1 MAESRA
7 LSTQSRKL
15 AILGVGK
22 LTAFRVGGLLSMSLY
37 FLLALFGCLA
47 GVTTVLFG
55 FGGGFVVVPLLY
67 KLLTLTH
74 PPGSPAAVAAMQIA
88 VATSTCVMIFGAAMA
103 TRRHQRAGNIEWPR
117 VRPLLAPIAIGAAA
131 GAAAATLVDG
141 NSLRWA
147 FAAYLAL
154 TILDCVFRPG
164 FMSRP
169 AVAAGNA
176 GAGSSSIGP
185 DTAIGLVIGVIAAF
199 LGVGGSVMTVPLMR
213 RRGADMTR
221 ATAMANPLSLPVALA
236 GAAAY
241 VVLAWQA
248 PALGAWHIGYVD
260 LRALLI
266 LIAGSWLGIRLTS
279 PFIGKVPDRVHAR
292 IYVGLLVLVLVA
304 MLTR

>member
-1 MAESRA
+1 V
-7 LSTQSRKL
+7 T
-15 AILGVGK
+15 VCP
-22 LTAFRVGGLLSMSLY
+22 SMSLY
-37 FLLALFGCLA
+37 LLLAVFGCLA

-74 PPGSPAAVAAMQIA
+74 PPASPAATAAMQIA

-117 VRPLLAPIAIGAAA
+117 VRPLLIPIAIGAAG
-131 GAAAATLVDG
+131 GAAAATLVDSD
-141 NSLRWA
+141 SLRWA

-154 TILDCVFRPG
+154 TIVDCVVRPG
-164 FMSRP
+164 FMARP
-169 AVAAGNA
+169 AVAAKDA
-176 GAGSSSIGP
+176 GAGSNTVVGLIIGM
-185 DTAIGLVIGVIAAF
+185 IAAF

-213 RRGADMTR
+213 RRGVDMTR

-248 PALGAWHIGYVD
+248 PTLGAWHIGYVD

-292 IYVGLLVLVLVA
+292 VYVGLLVLVLVA
-304 MLTR
+304 MLVR

>member
-1 MAESRA
+1 
-7 LSTQSRKL
+7 
-15 AILGVGK
+15 
-22 LTAFRVGGLLSMSLY
+22 MSLY
-37 FLLALFGCLA
+37 LLLAAFGCLA

-74 PPGSPAAVAAMQIA
+74 PAGSPAASAAMQIA

-117 VRPLLAPIAIGAAA
+117 VRPLLAPIALGAAG
-131 GAAAATLVDG
+131 GAAAATMVTGD
-141 NSLRWA
+141 SLRWA

-154 TILDCVFRPG
+154 TILDCVLRPG
-164 FMSRP
+164 FMARP
-169 AVAAGNA
+169 AMTAKAPGAASNTVVGV
-176 GAGSSSIGP
+176 
-185 DTAIGLVIGVIAAF
+185 TIGLIAAF

-213 RRGADMTR
+213 RRGVDMTR
-221 ATAMANPLSLPVALA
+221 ATAMANPLSLPVAVA

-248 PALGAWHIGYVD
+248 PALGDWHIGYVD

-292 IYVGLLVLVLVA
+292 VYVGLLVLVLVA
-304 MLTR
+304 MLVR

>member
-1 MAESRA
+1 
-7 LSTQSRKL
+7 
-15 AILGVGK
+15 
-22 LTAFRVGGLLSMSLY
+22 MSLY
-37 FLLALFGCLA
+37 LLLAVFGCLA

-67 KLLTLTH
+67 RLLTLTH
-74 PPGSPAAVAAMQIA
+74 PPGSPAADAAMQIA

-103 TRRHQRAGNIEWPR
+103 TRRHQRAGNIEWTR
-117 VRPLLAPIAIGAAA
+117 VWPLLAPIAIGAAC
-131 GAAAATLVDG
+131 GAAAATAVDG
-141 NSLRWA
+141 DSLRWA

-154 TILDCVFRPG
+154 TILDCVLRPG
-164 FMSRP
+164 FLARP
-169 AVAAGNA
+169 ATAAGHA
-176 GAGSSSIGP
+176 GAASN
-185 DTAIGLVIGVIAAF
+185 TLIGLVIGLIAAF

-241 VVLAWQA
+241 VVLAWHA

-266 LIAGSWLGIRLTS
+266 LIAGSWLGIRLTT
-279 PFIGKVPDRVHAR
+279 PFIGKVPDRIHAR
-292 IYVGLLVLVLVA
+292 VYIGLLILVLVA
-304 MLTR
+304 MLLR